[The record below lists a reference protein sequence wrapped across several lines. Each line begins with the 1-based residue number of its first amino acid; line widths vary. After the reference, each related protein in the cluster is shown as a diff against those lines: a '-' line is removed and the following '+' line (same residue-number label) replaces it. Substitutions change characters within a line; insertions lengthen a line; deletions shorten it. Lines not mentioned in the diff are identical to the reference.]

1 MKKIV
6 TTVVLFCFAYMCFAG
21 QNIIFSQYGLNLN
34 TYNPAAAGINDMINV
49 FGTFRSQYA
58 GVEGAPITYDVAVDA
73 SFDIAKTKHG
83 AGLAFYDNSI
93 GLFVFQDI
101 NVQYAYR
108 HKIGEGYL
116 AGGFFVNFTTLKYD
130 TERLRNVESDY
141 HSENDPAIPKG
152 EANDFKM
159 DLGVGFLYK
168 TKDWYAGISALNLL
182 APEYSLSSSSSLT
195 LFNKTRNLFV
205 TGGYNISFRDPL
217 YKLKLTALLNTDFIT
232 WTGLINANFEYKE
245 MFWGGLGYR
254 IDSAVIFT
262 AGIKVLNGLVIAYS
276 YDLPTSGLINSA
288 GGHEVVVSYS
298 FNIDLSKKNKYKSIR
313 YL

>member
-1 MKKIV
+1 M
-6 TTVVLFCFAYMCFAG
+6 
-21 QNIIFSQYGLNLN
+21 
-34 TYNPAAAGINDMINV
+34 TY
-49 FGTFRSQYA
+49 S
-58 GVEGAPITYDVAVDA
+58 VAVDA
-73 SFDIAKTKHG
+73 SFDIANTKHG
-83 AGLAFYDNSI
+83 AGLSFYDNSM

-101 NVQYAYR
+101 NLQYAYR
-108 HKIGEGYL
+108 HKVGEGYL
-116 AGGFFVNFTTLKYD
+116 SGGFFVNFTTLKYD
-130 TERLRNVESDY
+130 TERIHNVESDY
-141 HSENDPAIPKG
+141 HSESDPAIPKS

-182 APEYSLSSSSSLT
+182 APEYSLSTSSDLT
-195 LFNKTRNLFV
+195 LFNKTRNLFI
-205 TGGYNISFRDPL
+205 TGGYNISFKNPL
-217 YKLKLTALLNTDFIT
+217 YKLKLSALINTDFIS
-232 WTGLINANFEYKE
+232 WTGLINANFEYKD
-245 MFWGGLGYR
+245 MVWGGLGYR
-254 IDSAVIFT
+254 IDGAVIFT